1 MFNYL
6 QRNIYVFN
14 RAKVND
20 GMLPIFALPPDFFR
34 VRAKYIFSFLLGVL
48 KQKDCFSWIFDL
60 KKQTAMY
67 FLEYFYKVSLKLF
80 QTLMENWNHNL
91 QNHKN

>member
-1 MFNYL
+1 MSIMFNYL

-20 GMLPIFALPPDFFR
+20 GMLAIFALPPDFFR

-60 KKQTAMY
+60 KKQTALY
-67 FLEYFYKVSLKLF
+67 FF
-80 QTLMENWNHNL
+80 
-91 QNHKN
+91 

>member
-1 MFNYL
+1 MVCWSFATSEKLERKALVLCSMFNYL

-48 KQKDCFSWIFDL
+48 KQKDCFS
-60 KKQTAMY
+60 
-67 FLEYFYKVSLKLF
+67 
-80 QTLMENWNHNL
+80 
-91 QNHKN
+91 